1 MATPVTPAWQ
11 LWRDRRGRI
20 SALRVATLLLL
31 LLPLAKAV
39 FEANDIAHGARPLN
53 ELIHRAGFWALV
65 FLGVTLAVTPFRR
78 IFRYANLI
86 DVRRMLGVGTFCYI
100 AAHLALFFA
109 DQSYSFGKFIHEITH
124 RVYLIVGA
132 VAWIGL
138 AALAATS
145 TDGMVRRLG
154 GMRWRRLHQAI
165 YAIAL
170 LALIHYFQQT
180 KADVTVPTFAA
191 GLFLWLIAYRVL
203 AWWQG
208 SGELSTLSL
217 FVLAIAVSVAT
228 FLGEAIGIA
237 IAFHVSPMRVLGTI
251 FDFDAG
257 IRPGWQVLAA
267 GLAVDRGRCRH
278 VALETPYRA
287 RPRGGGRIGRSDLA
301 AVVSPMQQRLP
312 LPRPAEQIAGLAMF
326 LHLAHVTADR
336 FPPPDLPL
344 VFLRHAPAHVIAAVP
359 LEPAARIVRMD
370 PAFALPFRK
379 RLARSHTEE
388 IARGVGPARRE
399 FGARKPAFRELA
411 AAVGHVFAAEDA
423 KPQHL
428 RGRELRFEFQDR
440 NCAPSLR

>member
-1 MATPVTPAWQ
+1 MATPATPAWQ

-20 SALRVATLLLL
+20 SALRVAILLVL
-31 LLPLAKAV
+31 LLPLAKSV
-39 FEANDIAHGARPLN
+39 FEANDIAHSARPLN

-65 FLGVTLAVTPFRR
+65 FLGATLAVTPFRR
-78 IFRYANLI
+78 IFRYGNLV

-109 DQSYSFGKFIHEITH
+109 DQSYSIGKFIHEITH

-145 TDGMVRRLG
+145 TDDMVRRLG

-191 GLFLWLIAYRVL
+191 GLFVWLIAYRVL
-203 AWWQG
+203 AWLQD
-208 SGELSTLSL
+208 SSELSTLSL
-217 FVLAIAVSVAT
+217 FGLAIAVSAAT

-267 GLAVDRGRCRH
+267 GLAVTAADAVMSRWRGR
-278 VALETPYRA
+278 TA
-287 RPRGGGRIGRSDLA
+287 R
-301 AVVSPMQQRLP
+301 
-312 LPRPAEQIAGLAMF
+312 
-326 LHLAHVTADR
+326 
-336 FPPPDLPL
+336 
-344 VFLRHAPAHVIAAVP
+344 APAV
-359 LEPAARIVRMD
+359 
-370 PAFALPFRK
+370 
-379 RLARSHTEE
+379 
-388 IARGVGPARRE
+388 
-399 FGARKPAFRELA
+399 
-411 AAVGHVFAAEDA
+411 AAE
-423 KPQHL
+423 
-428 RGRELRFEFQDR
+428 
-440 NCAPSLR
+440 

>member
-39 FEANDIAHGARPLN
+39 AESSQIAHGARPLN

-78 IFRYANLI
+78 IFRYGNLI

-109 DQSYSFGKFIHEITH
+109 DQSYSVGKFIHEITH

-138 AALAATS
+138 AALAVTS

-191 GLFLWLIAYRVL
+191 GLFFWLIAYRVL

-208 SGELSTLSL
+208 RGELSTLSL
-217 FVLAIAVSVAT
+217 FLLVICVSVAT

-267 GLAVDRGRCRH
+267 GLAV
-278 VALETPYRA
+278 
-287 RPRGGGRIGRSDLA
+287 
-301 AVVSPMQQRLP
+301 AVVDAVMSRWK
-312 LPRPAEQIAGLAMF
+312 PRA
-326 LHLAHVTADR
+326 TR
-336 FPPPDLPL
+336 
-344 VFLRHAPAHVIAAVP
+344 APAV
-359 LEPAARIVRMD
+359 
-370 PAFALPFRK
+370 
-379 RLARSHTEE
+379 
-388 IARGVGPARRE
+388 
-399 FGARKPAFRELA
+399 
-411 AAVGHVFAAEDA
+411 AAE
-423 KPQHL
+423 
-428 RGRELRFEFQDR
+428 
-440 NCAPSLR
+440 

>member
-39 FEANDIAHGARPLN
+39 AESSQIAHGARPLN

-78 IFRYANLI
+78 IFRYGNLI

-100 AAHLALFFA
+100 VAHLALFFA
-109 DQSYSFGKFIHEITH
+109 DQGYSFGKLFHEITH

-208 SGELSTLSL
+208 RSELSTLSL
-217 FVLAIAVSVAT
+217 FLLAIAVSVAT

-237 IAFHVSPMRVLGTI
+237 IAFHFSPMRALGTI

-267 GLAVDRGRCRH
+267 GLAVTAADAVMSRWRGR
-278 VALETPYRA
+278 TA
-287 RPRGGGRIGRSDLA
+287 R
-301 AVVSPMQQRLP
+301 
-312 LPRPAEQIAGLAMF
+312 
-326 LHLAHVTADR
+326 
-336 FPPPDLPL
+336 
-344 VFLRHAPAHVIAAVP
+344 APAV
-359 LEPAARIVRMD
+359 
-370 PAFALPFRK
+370 
-379 RLARSHTEE
+379 
-388 IARGVGPARRE
+388 
-399 FGARKPAFRELA
+399 
-411 AAVGHVFAAEDA
+411 
-423 KPQHL
+423 
-428 RGRELRFEFQDR
+428 
-440 NCAPSLR
+440 

>member
-20 SALRVATLLLL
+20 SALRIATLLFL

-39 FEANDIAHGARPLN
+39 IEAGDIVHGARPLN
-53 ELIHRAGFWALV
+53 EMIHRAGFWALV

-78 IFRYANLI
+78 IFRYGNLI

-109 DQSYSFGKFIHEITH
+109 DQSYDVGKFIHEITH
-124 RVYLIVGA
+124 RVYLIIGA
-132 VAWIGL
+132 IAWLGL
-138 AALAATS
+138 ATLAATS

-154 GMRWRRLHQAI
+154 GLRWRRLHQAI

-203 AWWQG
+203 AWWQDG
-208 SGELSTLSL
+208 SELSTLSL
-217 FVLAIAVSVAT
+217 FGVAIGVSVAT
-228 FLGEAIGIA
+228 SLGEAIGIA

-267 GLAVDRGRCRH
+267 GLAVTVVD
-278 VALETPYRA
+278 
-287 RPRGGGRIGRSDLA
+287 
-301 AVVSPMQQRLP
+301 AVMSRWKQ
-312 LPRPAEQIAGLAMF
+312 RPAR
-326 LHLAHVTADR
+326 T
-336 FPPPDLPL
+336 
-344 VFLRHAPAHVIAAVP
+344 PAV
-359 LEPAARIVRMD
+359 
-370 PAFALPFRK
+370 
-379 RLARSHTEE
+379 
-388 IARGVGPARRE
+388 
-399 FGARKPAFRELA
+399 
-411 AAVGHVFAAEDA
+411 AAE
-423 KPQHL
+423 
-428 RGRELRFEFQDR
+428 
-440 NCAPSLR
+440 